1 MSRYPIVKLDAQG
14 RKKCPVCKQFKKL
27 NEFPSQAGSRLG
39 VHSYCSTCLNAY
51 RRTRYT
57 AERGHRWNVQKNY
70 HLTKEQY
77 EAMLASQGGVCA
89 CCGKSETIIYK
100 RTGKAHQLSVDH
112 NHETNVVRGLLCRSC
127 NLFVWHIENDPKR
140 LEAVLAY
147 LAKHPPEAK

>member
-1 MSRYPIVKLDAQG
+1 ME
-14 RKKCPVCKQFKKL
+14 C
-27 NEFPSQAGSRLG
+27 
-39 VHSYCSTCLNAY
+39 
-51 RRTRYT
+51 
-57 AERGHRWNVQKNY
+57 
-70 HLTKEQY
+70 TKEQY

-89 CCGKSETIIYK
+89 CCGKPETIIYK

-147 LAKHPPEAK
+147 LAKHTPEAK